1 MPGES
6 SELWMTTPPLLLSH
20 TLSLSPF
27 PSLFI
32 SFPLLVF
39 EASETP
45 PCVHLHSIPWA
56 AQA

>member
-6 SELWMTTPPLLLSH
+6 SELWMTTPPLLSL